1 VPVFIKVMEEKKRRI
16 RLSSLTWVV
25 LTAVSI
31 VFYLTVI
38 LFVVFPD
45 KYKLPLLGILA
56 AVVALLGFFSRRKPY
71 KKHTFVS
78 IINITLSVLMGIAIV
93 YLPFLENQI
102 QGIFISGN
110 ASTSTVKI
118 NCYVMTSDYKNQHTD
133 VFTETSTSE
142 NITDY
147 IDSTFIG
154 QTSVDQDNQ
163 NYALREVEN
172 KLGSG
177 TITVLN
183 KEDIPTAVQALYENE
198 GEVLIMNESYEAT
211 VEEITGLENFSTDT
225 EVIYTVERAMEAD
238 ISTADAV
245 TTEGA
250 FVIFLAGEDTRTGEL
265 SIYGRTDVNMLLAVN
280 PSNHQILQVSIPR
293 DYYIYN
299 PALEG
304 LDKLTHLGNNGIENT
319 LDGINAAFGLDVQ
332 YYMVVTFSSFY
343 NIINAIGGIDIYNPY
358 EFSTE
363 GSNGTSVQ
371 SGSESIGGSY
381 TFPEGT
387 IHLDGDMALSYVR
400 ERFSL
405 TNGDYDRNEHESIV
419 IQGIIDKLTSSE
431 VLANVNDLMSSLQ
444 GQVLTNL
451 STTTIYGLAEQQISE
466 GGSWNMIRYHLG
478 GTAMMAGTAS
488 MGWNRKLYVVEPF
501 DSQIQFVYE
510 QVNKVL
516 EGETIGQETL
526 PDEDQTTYI
535 EN

>member
-1 VPVFIKVMEEKKRRI
+1 MEEKKEKKRKI

-25 LTAVSI
+25 LTAI
-31 VFYLTVI
+31 TIIFYLTVI
-38 LFVVFPD
+38 FFAVFPD
-45 KYKLPLLGILA
+45 KYKLPLLGILT
-56 AVVALLGFFSRRKPY
+56 VLVALLGYFSRHDPN
-71 KKHTFVS
+71 KKHTIVS
-78 IINITLSVLMGIAIV
+78 IINIVLSVVMAIAIV

-102 QGIFISGN
+102 QGIFIFGD
-110 ASTSTVKI
+110 ASASKVKI
-118 NCYVMTSDYKNQHTD
+118 NCYVMTSDYKSEHMD

-142 NITDY
+142 DITDY
-147 IDSTFIG
+147 IDSTFIS

-163 NYALREVEN
+163 NYALKQVESE
-172 KLGSG
+172 LGSG
-177 TITVLN
+177 TITILN
-183 KEDIPTAVQALYENE
+183 KEDIPSAVQALYENE
-198 GEVLIMNESYEAT
+198 GKVLIMNESNEAT
-211 VEEITGLENFSTDT
+211 VEEIDGLENFSTDT
-225 EVIYTVERAMEAD
+225 EVIYTVERTMETGT
-238 ISTADAV
+238 STADAV
-245 TTEGA
+245 TNEGA

-265 SIYGRTDVNMLLAVN
+265 STYGRTDVNMLLAVN
-280 PSNHQILQVSIPR
+280 PSSHQILQVSIPR

-299 PALEG
+299 PALDG

-332 YYMVVTFSSFY
+332 YYMVVNFSSFY
-343 NIINAIGGIDIYNPY
+343 NIINALGGIDIYNPY

-371 SGSESIGGSY
+371 SGSETIGGSY

-405 TNGDYDRNEHESIV
+405 PNGDYDRNEHESIV
-419 IQGIIDKLTSSE
+419 IQGIIDKLTSTE
-431 VLANVNDLMSSLQ
+431 VLANLNDLMSTMQ

-451 STTTIYGLAEQQISE
+451 SMTTIYGLAEQQLSK

-488 MGWNRKLYVVEPF
+488 MGSNRKLYVVEPF

-516 EGETIGQETL
+516 NGETISQESL